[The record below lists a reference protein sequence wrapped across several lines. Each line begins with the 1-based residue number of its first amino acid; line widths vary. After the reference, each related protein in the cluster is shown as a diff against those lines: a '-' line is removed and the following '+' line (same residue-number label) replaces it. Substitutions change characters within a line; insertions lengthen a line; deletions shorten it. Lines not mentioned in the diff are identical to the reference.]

1 MITDGCIPYENCP
14 PFSKQVDE
22 TVEQI
27 ADMSL
32 ESSDQS
38 ESSLPANASKRD
50 CDTTGAQ
57 EKEDEDAAEE
67 GP

>member
-1 MITDGCIPYENCP
+1 MITNGGIPHENRP
-14 PFSKQVDE
+14 PFSKQVEE

-38 ESSLPANASKRD
+38 ESSLPTNAGKSDR
-50 CDTTGAQ
+50 DTTDVQ
-57 EKEDEDAAEE
+57 EKEDQDAAEE